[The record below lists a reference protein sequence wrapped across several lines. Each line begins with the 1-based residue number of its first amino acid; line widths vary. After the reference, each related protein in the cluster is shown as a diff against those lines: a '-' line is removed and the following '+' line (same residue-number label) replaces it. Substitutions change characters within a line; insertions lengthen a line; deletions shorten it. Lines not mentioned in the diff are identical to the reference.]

1 MIGQRRTVVFLMALV
16 ALIGGLITGR
26 DIWFNL
32 AYLLGLL
39 LIFSFIWAWI
49 NINWLY
55 LSRRTRTRRT
65 QVGRPLEER
74 FEVRNTSIVPKLW
87 IEVQDLSALPDHYA
101 SRVINN
107 LGSRARYSWRTT
119 TICKQRGRYQLGPIQ
134 LRTSDPFG
142 LFPMT
147 RDLEQTSHVV
157 VYPMTFDIHRFVL
170 PVGVLSGGDA
180 LRRRTHHVTTN
191 ASGVRDYV
199 PGDSFGRIHWPSTAR
214 RNRLIVKEFEL
225 DPLADIWIVP
235 DMASF
240 SHIASPEVQN
250 KLDNDLPE
258 WMIMEKFKLAETT
271 EEYTV
276 TVAASLAQFFLRQD
290 RAVGMLAYGQS
301 NEILQADRSER
312 QLNRVLET
320 LAVLR
325 AQGRVPLSNVIQA
338 EMHLFPRGAT
348 VICIT
353 PQTDLDW
360 ATVAKQMERRGMRMV
375 TILVNPASFGGSLS
389 TEPLLGLLQANNLI
403 AYQINAGDNFS
414 AVFSSTKTPATQFA
428 YS

>member
-1 MIGQRRTVVFLMALV
+1 MIGHRRTVVFLMALV
-16 ALIGGLITGR
+16 ALVGGLITGR

-49 NINWLY
+49 NINWLH

-87 IEVQDLSALPDHYA
+87 LEVQDFSALPEHYA

-107 LGSRARYSWRTT
+107 LGSHARYSWRIT

-147 RDLEQTSHVV
+147 RDLEQTSHIV

-235 DMASF
+235 DMAAF
-240 SHIASPEVQN
+240 SHIASPEAQ
-250 KLDNDLPE
+250 KKPKNDLPE
-258 WMIMEKFKLAETT
+258 WMVMEKFKLAETT

-325 AQGRVPLSNVIQA
+325 AQGRVPLSNVVQA
-338 EMHLFPRGAT
+338 EMHLFPRGTT

-375 TILVNPASFGGSLS
+375 TILVNPASFEGTLS
-389 TEPLLGLLQANNLI
+389 TEPLLALLQANNLI
-403 AYQINAGDNFS
+403 AYQINAGDDFS
-414 AVFSSTKTPATQFA
+414 AVFSYTKTTATQFA
-428 YS
+428 VS